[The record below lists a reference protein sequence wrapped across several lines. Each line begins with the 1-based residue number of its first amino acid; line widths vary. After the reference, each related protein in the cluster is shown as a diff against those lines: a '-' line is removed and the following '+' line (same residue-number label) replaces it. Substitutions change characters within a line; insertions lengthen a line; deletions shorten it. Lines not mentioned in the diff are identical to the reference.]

1 MPNPHSGAFRKGTH
15 LSCFGKLDVV
25 FPTGKNGFRNTPE
38 TCLACFCKTECLR
51 SAMNRPEGLKV
62 RESAVDRAYEA
73 GMMKFLERWSTK
85 KNIHRK
91 IKAEQKYCKS

>member
-1 MPNPHSGAFRKGTH
+1 
-15 LSCFGKLDVV
+15 
-25 FPTGKNGFRNTPE
+25 
-38 TCLACFCKTECLR
+38 
-51 SAMNRPEGLKV
+51 MNRPEGLKV

-91 IKAEQKYCKS
+91 IKAEQKYCKN